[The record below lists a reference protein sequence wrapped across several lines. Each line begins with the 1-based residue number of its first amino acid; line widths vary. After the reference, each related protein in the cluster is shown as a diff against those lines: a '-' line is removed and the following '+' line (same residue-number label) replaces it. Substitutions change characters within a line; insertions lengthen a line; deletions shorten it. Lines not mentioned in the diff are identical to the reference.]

1 MPSRSSCCSWCSWYG
16 RRASWE
22 RRWRSVTASAPV
34 APRASRHAFLGG
46 ITGSPRALA
55 AVALLL
61 VLALGVPLLHNGYY
75 ENLVRG
81 ILMFSSMA
89 LGWNLIG
96 GYAGYVSFGNV
107 VFFGLGGYTSAVL
120 VQRGIDSVWV
130 AIPLALVV
138 AATFAIALGIPILRL
153 KGHYFG
159 IATLGIALAVQEI
172 VANVDALGGGTGVT
186 LHQSASYSQYFY
198 AMWLVCAG
206 SLLAT
211 WLVARSK
218 FGYALV
224 AIRENED
231 AAAVLGVNATYFKV
245 AAWALSGMMAAAA
258 GSVSAY
264 ATGFIDPPSAFSV
277 DNNVFPIVMVLL
289 GGIGTVAGPVV
300 GAILLTA
307 INETLWSHF
316 PQIHTLFF
324 GAVIVVVVL
333 FLPRG
338 LLYLKQRG
346 GMRGFFDALS
356 AYRV

>member
-1 MPSRSSCCSWCSWYG
+1 MAAFTAAPA
-16 RRASWE
+16 RRIG
-22 RRWRSVTASAPV
+22 
-34 APRASRHAFLGG
+34 LGG
-46 ITGSPRALA
+46 IAGSPQALA
-55 AVALLL
+55 IVAGLLA
-61 VLALGVPLLHNGYY
+61 LALGVPLLHNGYY

-81 ILMFSSMA
+81 ILMFSAMA

-120 VQRGIDSVWV
+120 AQAGNDNVWL
-130 AIPLALVV
+130 AIPLAMLV
-138 AATFAIALGIPILRL
+138 AAIFAIVLGVPILRL

-159 IATLGIALAVQEI
+159 IATLGIAVAVQEI

-186 LHQSASYSQYFY
+186 LRQSSFYAQYYY

-206 SLLAT
+206 SLFVT

-231 AAAVLGVNATYFKV
+231 AAAVLGVNATNFKV
-245 AAWALSGMMAAAA
+245 AAWAISGAMAAAA
-258 GSVSAY
+258 GAVFAF

-338 LLYLKQRG
+338 LLYLQQSRG
-346 GMRGFFDALS
+346 LRGVLDSLT

>member
-1 MPSRSSCCSWCSWYG
+1 VVRKPLG
-16 RRASWE
+16 
-22 RRWRSVTASAPV
+22 
-34 APRASRHAFLGG
+34 LGG
-46 ITGSPRALA
+46 ITGNPRILA
-55 AVALLL
+55 IVAGVL
-61 VLALGVPLLHNGYY
+61 VVSLAVPLLHNGYY

-81 ILMFSSMA
+81 ILMFSAMA

-96 GYAGYVSFGNV
+96 GYTGYVSFGNV
-107 VFFGLGGYTSAVL
+107 VFFGLGGYTSAAL
-120 VQRGIDSVWV
+120 AMHGIESVWV
-130 AIPLALVV
+130 AIPLAIAVAGVFAVV
-138 AATFAIALGIPILRL
+138 LGLPILRL

-172 VANVDALGGGTGVT
+172 IANVDALGGGTGVT
-186 LHQSASYSQYFY
+186 LHQSPFYAQYYY

-206 SLLAT
+206 SLLVT

-231 AAAVLGVNATYFKV
+231 AAAVLGINATYFKV
-245 AAWALSGMMAAAA
+245 AAWAISGMMAAAA
-258 GSVSAY
+258 GSVFAY

-289 GGIGTVAGPVV
+289 GGIGTVAGPIV
-300 GAILLTA
+300 GAFLLTA

-338 LLYLKQRG
+338 LLYLQNARG
-346 GMRGFFDALS
+346 GIRGMLDSLS